1 VSAVAE
7 IRAWARALAGCA
19 AVVGVYWIVPLHVGE
34 LRGMHGLARL
44 AGTLTGLGLLTYLV
58 AVQARRAL
66 RARRIGE
73 RLALLATV
81 VTAVA
86 VLFASRYYTLAGQFH
101 GITTRLDAFYF
112 AVTTL
117 TTVGYGDIV
126 PVGQAARAVVTVQM
140 GFDLIVIAS
149 VLTLV
154 LSSARPGD
162 DTPTS

>member
-1 VSAVAE
+1 MAE
-7 IRAWARALAGCA
+7 IRAWVRALIGCA
-19 AVVGVYWIVPLHVGE
+19 AVVGGYWAVPLRWGE
-34 LRGMHGLARL
+34 LRGGHGFVRL
-44 AGTLTGLGLLTYLV
+44 AGALAALLLLTYLV

-81 VTAVA
+81 VTAVS
-86 VLFASRYYTLAGQFH
+86 VTFAARYYTLADQFH

-126 PVGQAARAVVTVQM
+126 ATGQTARAVVTVQM
-140 GFDLIVIAS
+140 AFDLIILAS

-162 DTPTS
+162 DTPAP